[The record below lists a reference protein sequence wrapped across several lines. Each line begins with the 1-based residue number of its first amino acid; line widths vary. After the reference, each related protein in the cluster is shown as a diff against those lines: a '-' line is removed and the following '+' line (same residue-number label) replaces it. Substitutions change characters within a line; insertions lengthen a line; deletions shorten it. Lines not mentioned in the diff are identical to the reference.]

1 MKKLLT
7 GIAITAVALMLA
19 YSADAATIRCGSSWQ
34 ICAERGKGPGRPTT
48 VPRQLNNVRRGLIQ
62 PNTTQPK

>member
-34 ICAERGKGPGRPTT
+34 LCAERGKGPGRSTT
-48 VPRQLNNVRRGLIQ
+48 IPRQLNNVRPGLIQ
-62 PNTTQPK
+62 PTTTQPK